1 LLTVGLA
8 SAGFF
13 GDLFGTTKKA
23 ALVRAPR
30 IVLNG
35 VKTVDV
41 GKFEGAGG
49 EVFAGVLVTSITNAG
64 RMGNAPKEAGLE
76 DLADN
81 IASGLVDDL
90 TGGIAGQVGGA
101 VAGMLPKDVES
112 YEKGLKPDVFKVTR
126 NTAGADVVI
135 TGKMETTGPTDANY
149 EAKQYFVDGR
159 GNKQERTV
167 TCTKRQAKMTARFQ
181 ITRTSDNSILYSGEE
196 SAGVSANHCPDD
208 GKALPSGDAMFQHL
222 AQGLA
227 PQAASHFTPFFALMK
242 IELESDKNVKPGN
255 TAALKEDDWD
265 KAMALWQRVLSAD
278 EYNYPAVYNMAFA
291 NELFGNYDEALKLYE
306 KAEMIGSHK
315 RNQKAMQRVKYR
327 KQEVAQFEAAFG
339 LKVEPHTF
347 AEVSASFVKT
357 VLKGDNSDRY
367 ELYEQ
372 PDEKSTVITKVP
384 GGLSIQVLDAQGD
397 YVKIKTVDG
406 KEGWVLKKLIK
417 NK

>member
-1 LLTVGLA
+1 
-8 SAGFF
+8 
-13 GDLFGTTKKA
+13 
-23 ALVRAPR
+23 
-30 IVLNG
+30 
-35 VKTVDV
+35 
-41 GKFEGAGG
+41 
-49 EVFAGVLVTSITNAG
+49 
-64 RMGNAPKEAGLE
+64 
-76 DLADN
+76 
-81 IASGLVDDL
+81 
-90 TGGIAGQVGGA
+90 
-101 VAGMLPKDVES
+101 
-112 YEKGLKPDVFKVTR
+112 
-126 NTAGADVVI
+126 
-135 TGKMETTGPTDANY
+135 
-149 EAKQYFVDGR
+149 
-159 GNKQERTV
+159 
-167 TCTKRQAKMTARFQ
+167 
-181 ITRTSDNSILYSGEE
+181 
-196 SAGVSANHCPDD
+196 
-208 GKALPSGDAMFQHL
+208 
-222 AQGLA
+222 
-227 PQAASHFTPFFALMK
+227 
-242 IELESDKNVKPGN
+242 
-255 TAALKEDDWD
+255 
-265 KAMALWQRVLSAD
+265 
-278 EYNYPAVYNMAFA
+278 MAFA